1 MKRKIILYETEG
13 GASPVEK
20 FVRKLNRGARDCVA
34 SAFEHIAADTNTAHL
49 FCKMVST
56 DELWEIRIKHDR
68 SIYRLLCFFDGK
80 TVVVVA
86 SGFQK
91 KTQKTPRQEIKTAE
105 ARKKDYFRRKKQ

>member
-1 MKRKIILYETEG
+1 MKREIILYETEG
-13 GASPVEK
+13 GASPVAK

-34 SAFEHIAADTNTAHL
+34 EAFEHIETDTHAAHL
-49 FCKMVST
+49 FRKMAST
-56 DELWEIRIKHDR
+56 DDLWEIRIKHDR
-68 SIYRLLCFFDGK
+68 NIYRLLCFFDGK

-105 ARKKDYFRRKKQ
+105 ARKKDYFRRKRQ

>member
-13 GASPVEK
+13 GASPVAK
-20 FVRKLNRGARDCVA
+20 FVRKLNRGAQVRVA
-34 SAFEHIAADTNTAHL
+34 AAFEHIELDTQTAHL
-49 FCKMVST
+49 FCKMVNT
-56 DELWEIRIKHDR
+56 DGLWEIRIKHDR
-68 SIYRLLCFFDGK
+68 NIFRLLCFFDGK

-105 ARKKDYFRRKKQ
+105 ARMRDYFRRKNQ